1 MILKKTILLPC
12 LTLWHY
18 QKTQQVSDPNPDSE
32 KVTPIDTLREDDMEV
47 VDFTLM
53 YDVDTDHPWSS
64 YLSTDSSYVL
74 RLEKLYE
81 DSLGCSYRALIYEPE
96 YWYRGATHYP
106 PFGKEPTYVGYGTDY
121 YDGCKDHELEFSF
134 IRDAGDTYIFELF
147 AYYRDWDSV
156 LISNPIPFPW
166 LSDEDDYVIT
176 YKKCD
181 WEELRKWWDRKQA
194 KYLGE

>member
-1 MILKKTILLPC
+1 MPC
-12 LTLWHY
+12 FTLWHH
-18 QKTQQVSDPNPDSE
+18 QKIQQVPDLNSGSE
-32 KVTPIDTLREDDMEV
+32 NVTPIDTLREDDMEV
-47 VDFTLM
+47 EGFTLM

-96 YWYRGATHYP
+96 YWYRGETRYP
-106 PFGKEPTYVGYGTDY
+106 PLGKEPTYVGYGTDGY
-121 YDGCKDHELEFSF
+121 YGYKDHYLEFSF
-134 IRDAGDTYIFELF
+134 VRHADDAYTFELSG
-147 AYYRDWDSV
+147 YYRDWDSV
-156 LISNPIPFPW
+156 LTSNPIPFPW
-166 LSDEDDYVIT
+166 LSEEDEYKIT
-176 YKKCD
+176 FKKCD